1 MKQSLSKQGD
11 HVKVYSSL
19 WMQGVYGLFEGTA
32 IRTTVAAA
40 DVFRR
45 GRRRRGGC
53 RDGTLRWAHFIQL
66 SLHGQWRFLAL
77 SHSRSLHPNQP
88 AMTDWFANRSLR
100 HVWPAVR
107 SFVRPFFHSFFS
119 SVYQSVVLSSFIPF
133 AWMPIRRRTGI
144 WFCFLPS
151 LLPIFLTIHPSVHP
165 FVHPS
170 VLSSVHPFM
179 FVRPLHLLFHPQFLI
194 SPSFLFLSS
203 FLPSFFSH
211 SLLYLYFLHWSYIPP
226 YIPLFTN
233 LFSLLIFLPSFCIPL
248 RRTGIIIMI
257 LIPSILPSHFLSF
270 FLLSSFFHSL
280 FSLCWILLSI
290 YLPIL
295 QLFLMFS
302 SSRDVARRKYWG
314 LMISWGL
321 HWIW

>member
-107 SFVRPFFHSFFS
+107 SFVRPFFHSSFS

-165 FVHPS
+165 
-170 VLSSVHPFM
+170 SVHPI
-179 FVRPLHLLFHPQFLI
+179 R
-194 SPSFLFLSS
+194 PSFRPFILSCSSALFIFSFIRNFSSLLHSS
-203 FLPSFFSH
+203 FSLHSSPLFSH
-211 SLLYLYFLHWSYIPP
+211 IHCFTSTFYIGPISLPTSLSLPISFP
-226 YIPLFTN
+226 Y
-233 LFSLLIFLPSFCIPL
+233 S
-248 RRTGIIIMI
+248 
-257 LIPSILPSHFLSF
+257 SF
-270 FLLSSFFHSL
+270 FLLSA
-280 FSLCWILLSI
+280 
-290 YLPIL
+290 YL
-295 QLFLMFS
+295 
-302 SSRDVARRKYWG
+302 
-314 LMISWGL
+314 
-321 HWIW
+321 

>member
-1 MKQSLSKQGD
+1 MPIGHLDTSDRPSAHSSVRFSIRPSLQSINPSFCLPSFLSLGCLYDDVREYDSASFHLYFQ
-11 HVKVYSSL
+11 SSL
-19 WMQGVYGLFEGTA
+19 LFIHPST
-32 IRTTVAAA
+32 
-40 DVFRR
+40 
-45 GRRRRGGC
+45 
-53 RDGTLRWAHFIQL
+53 HL
-66 SLHGQWRFLAL
+66 SIP
-77 SHSRSLHPNQP
+77 S
-88 AMTDWFANRSLR
+88 
-100 HVWPAVR
+100 
-107 SFVRPFFHSFFS
+107 VRPFVRSSFNVRPPS
-119 SVYQSVVLSSFIPF
+119 SSSLSSAISHLSFIP
-133 AWMPIRRRTGI
+133 
-144 WFCFLPS
+144 LS
-151 LLPIFLTIHPSVHP
+151 LFIP
-165 FVHPS
+165 
-170 VLSSVHPFM
+170 
-179 FVRPLHLLFHPQFLI
+179 PL
-194 SPSFLFLSS
+194 
-203 FLPSFFSH
+203 FFSH

-280 FSLCWILLSI
+280 FSLCWFLLSI

-321 HWIW
+321 H